1 MEDLPSEKLRI
12 PLIVIGAIAVT
23 ALLMWGI
30 LRGQG
35 DDKRQAAAT
44 SPSPAPSTPA
54 GTAAVPPSGPPSAA
68 PTSAPAT
75 STKPAKPSKPKVT
88 WHGSLTIHGIAAY
101 DLDADPPARH
111 DRFGDIRGD
120 FLETTLSSTVDG
132 AYLAVTSGDPGFR
145 TCQSRAANGTDETD
159 TLSPGDVVCV
169 QTDGGHVARL
179 KITTAHQTASDPVVA
194 ASVTVWQPPQ

>member
-44 SPSPAPSTPA
+44 SPSPASSTPA
-54 GTAAVPPSGPPSAA
+54 GTAAVPPSGPPSA
-68 PTSAPAT
+68 PAT
-75 STKPAKPSKPKVT
+75 STKPTKPAKPAKPEVT

-111 DRFGDIRGD
+111 DRYGDIRGD